1 MKVDKRN
8 KEICYNDS
16 SHMYW
21 SEIDNTI
28 YTSVTTMIHE
38 FCQKFDSDFWS
49 QYKALQK
56 LLSAEQ
62 FAMEKKR
69 LLETKRFDKKYFLD
83 MYDLN
88 ETEFNSAQQDILDEW
103 SKTNADSKERGTKI
117 HSDLEH
123 QYLGKSSCQMRSY
136 GLGGTFEVNTNES
149 LEKNNLDLL
158 SIERGVFPEYMIYR
172 RSDDNKFRLA
182 GQIDLLIKD
191 GNDIYIVDYKTNKSI
206 DEKSYF
212 DTRTKKS
219 QMMKYPMNNLMDCNK
234 VH

>member
-1 MKVDKRN
+1 
-8 KEICYNDS
+8 
-16 SHMYW
+16 MYW

-88 ETEFNSAQQDILDEW
+88 EVSPEGTCICVPEGIFEPF
-103 SKTNADSKERGTKI
+103 SKTVE
-117 HSDLEH
+117 L
-123 QYLGKSSCQMRSY
+123 
-136 GLGGTFEVNTNES
+136 
-149 LEKNNLDLL
+149 
-158 SIERGVFPEYMIYR
+158 
-172 RSDDNKFRLA
+172 
-182 GQIDLLIKD
+182 
-191 GNDIYIVDYKTNKSI
+191 
-206 DEKSYF
+206 
-212 DTRTKKS
+212 
-219 QMMKYPMNNLMDCNK
+219 
-234 VH
+234 